1 MVLSHRGLLRRGG
14 RGGWGRAR
22 PASCAWA
29 GWWAPWAC
37 VAYGPRVG
45 LSTRARSTRG
55 TLGKED
61 ARLQSEDAP
70 TRMRAPRVYECHEWV
85 DGERA
90 RHPVFRHLR
99 HPPHPPHPPT
109 VTSNQ
114 SNQSNQSNH
123 SCPTAAFRV
132 RAPRVYECHECHEW
146 VDGERARDGAVGGTT
161 PSCLP
166 HASGG
171 IIHASYPHPT

>member
-45 LSTRARSTRG
+45 LSTPRARSTRG

-70 TRMRAPRVYECHEWV
+70 TRMRAPRVYECHERV

-99 HPPHPPHPPT
+99 HGASA
-109 VTSNQ
+109 VLV
-114 SNQSNQSNH
+114 
-123 SCPTAAFRV
+123 AFRLGRERMDAQWRLRVTRV
-132 RAPRVYECHECHEW
+132 RRQL
-146 VDGERARDGAVGGTT
+146 RAHKRKHPSTSHLVCELPCELPLSTDAVTLK
-161 PSCLP
+161 P
-166 HASGG
+166 
-171 IIHASYPHPT
+171 